1 MMTIDYYR
9 VLDLPRHATPEAIH
23 TAYRALALEYHPD
36 RNTGP
41 AAGELSSHM
50 VLVNEAYACLRNAS
64 SRQTYDR
71 KLRIAEPLALQNA
84 VLNAA
89 DQLLRKSGWKR
100 VEISRRDKVF
110 QNGSMKVAVR
120 FWPTLEE
127 DHLENWGRF
136 ANGLFRRG
144 VADWA
149 VVLACRIL
157 ATDISRRIHR
167 MTAIDLVDS
176 RAFGDRFADAEYQE
190 LFKPFLI
197 ELEDR

>member
-1 MMTIDYYR
+1 MTIDYYR

-41 AAGELSSHM
+41 AAGEVSSHM

-71 KLRIAEPLALQNA
+71 KLRIAEPLALQIA

-110 QNGSMKVAVR
+110 QNGKVAVR

-127 DHLENWGRF
+127 DHR
-136 ANGLFRRG
+136 
-144 VADWA
+144 
-149 VVLACRIL
+149 
-157 ATDISRRIHR
+157 
-167 MTAIDLVDS
+167 LV
-176 RAFGDRFADAEYQE
+176 Q
-190 LFKPFLI
+190 
-197 ELEDR
+197 